1 MVTDIFKELTT
12 NSSFYLSLTLDHLM
26 ITGIAALIA
35 IVIGGLIGIGI
46 SERPH
51 YAPVVISVVNIAY
64 TIPSIALLGVFIS
77 ITGIGNTT
85 AIIVLTIYAL
95 LPVVRNTY
103 IGLTSVDQSVLE
115 AALAMGNTERQMLLH
130 VKLPLALPVIFSGI
144 RNMLT
149 MTIAMAGIAS
159 FVGAGGL
166 GVAVF
171 RGITTN
177 NKALLISGSLLIAL
191 LALVCD
197 GGLGLVEKGL
207 TRRHHRAVPGE
218 RRKRWLAFALVLLV
232 GIGALACSLGLRQ
245 GTTVNIASKPTTESY
260 ILAEIAANLIEEK
273 TDLNTTISHGIA
285 GGTGNIH
292 PAMVKGDFDIYPEY
306 TGTAWQ
312 NVLKDK
318 TPYKESRFPELKKR
332 YEQEYGLTW
341 CAMLGFN
348 NTYSLA
354 VRKDLAQA
362 HGLANFSDLVP
373 LAPSLIFG
381 ANYDFFERQD
391 GYPALI
397 KAYGLN
403 FKQTADMDNGLKYQA
418 LFDGQIDVMSAF
430 TTDGQLSDPR
440 VTALKDDLAFYPSY
454 QAGFVVRT
462 DVLADHPELKTVLN
476 QLSGQIDEATMSKM
490 NYAVEVEKK
499 TPQSVAKAF
508 LKEKGMLDA

>member
-1 MVTDIFKELTT
+1 MVTDVFKELTT
-12 NSSFYLSLTLDHLM
+12 NNSFYLSLTLDHLM

-46 SERPH
+46 SERPR

-197 GGLGLVEKGL
+197 C
-207 TRRHHRAVPGE
+207 
-218 RRKRWLAFALVLLV
+218 LL
-232 GIGALACSLGLRQ
+232 
-245 GTTVNIASKPTTESY
+245 
-260 ILAEIAANLIEEK
+260 
-273 TDLNTTISHGIA
+273 
-285 GGTGNIH
+285 
-292 PAMVKGDFDIYPEY
+292 Y
-306 TGTAWQ
+306 T
-312 NVLKDK
+312 
-318 TPYKESRFPELKKR
+318 S
-332 YEQEYGLTW
+332 
-341 CAMLGFN
+341 
-348 NTYSLA
+348 
-354 VRKDLAQA
+354 
-362 HGLANFSDLVP
+362 
-373 LAPSLIFG
+373 PS
-381 ANYDFFERQD
+381 
-391 GYPALI
+391 
-397 KAYGLN
+397 
-403 FKQTADMDNGLKYQA
+403 
-418 LFDGQIDVMSAF
+418 
-430 TTDGQLSDPR
+430 PR
-440 VTALKDDLAFYPSY
+440 DR
-454 QAGFVVRT
+454 G
-462 DVLADHPELKTVLN
+462 
-476 QLSGQIDEATMSKM
+476 
-490 NYAVEVEKK
+490 
-499 TPQSVAKAF
+499 
-508 LKEKGMLDA
+508 

>member
-46 SERPH
+46 SERPR

-207 TRRHHRAVPGE
+207 TRRHHRAVPGD
-218 RRKRWLAFALVLLV
+218 RK
-232 GIGALACSLGLRQ
+232 S
-245 GTTVNIASKPTTESY
+245 
-260 ILAEIAANLIEEK
+260 
-273 TDLNTTISHGIA
+273 
-285 GGTGNIH
+285 
-292 PAMVKGDFDIYPEY
+292 
-306 TGTAWQ
+306 
-312 NVLKDK
+312 
-318 TPYKESRFPELKKR
+318 
-332 YEQEYGLTW
+332 
-341 CAMLGFN
+341 
-348 NTYSLA
+348 
-354 VRKDLAQA
+354 
-362 HGLANFSDLVP
+362 
-373 LAPSLIFG
+373 
-381 ANYDFFERQD
+381 
-391 GYPALI
+391 
-397 KAYGLN
+397 
-403 FKQTADMDNGLKYQA
+403 
-418 LFDGQIDVMSAF
+418 
-430 TTDGQLSDPR
+430 
-440 VTALKDDLAFYPSY
+440 
-454 QAGFVVRT
+454 VV
-462 DVLADHPELKTVLN
+462 
-476 QLSGQIDEATMSKM
+476 
-490 NYAVEVEKK
+490 
-499 TPQSVAKAF
+499 
-508 LKEKGMLDA
+508 